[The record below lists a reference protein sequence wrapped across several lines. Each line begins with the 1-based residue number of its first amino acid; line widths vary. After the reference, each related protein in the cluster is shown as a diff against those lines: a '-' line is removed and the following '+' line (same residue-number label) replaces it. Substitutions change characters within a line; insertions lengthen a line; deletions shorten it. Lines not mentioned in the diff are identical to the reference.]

1 MIPFI
6 VKGTV
11 RVTPYMDDYP
21 FAVEDIRIVMAVD
34 ADEARAK
41 YQDYWDQKTEE
52 YSIYYHAD
60 GEVMETIL

>member
-11 RVTPYMDDYP
+11 RVTPYMGDTYNVD
-21 FAVEDIRIVMAVD
+21 DIRIVMAVD

-41 YQDYWDQKTEE
+41 YQDHWDQKTEE